1 MVAAEA
7 VERGRTSTADVLA
20 FAAMD
25 GAEHGGDESVMRVLS
40 RFAMDGKFVGDLSL
54 SEQELL
60 EAAVAA
66 QEQERSTPV
75 ASPLVV
81 YESVE
86 VVFRGCRGARAV
98 GERGATAAGP
108 GDS

>member
-66 QEQERSTPV
+66 QEQERSTRSSRRRLS
-75 ASPLVV
+75 AIA
-81 YESVE
+81 
-86 VVFRGCRGARAV
+86 RGYHADEDGNGRGD
-98 GERGATAAGP
+98 GCP
-108 GDS
+108 DCP